1 MHAPTH
7 AHTVHSYNTETY
19 TVSIDLQT
27 YTTQRDAYHK
37 ETMRLSSMH
46 SSRRLVKTEGGSLKY
61 NMGCHFWRGFWIV
74 VVRTKL
80 SYAELANLS
89 AHNSQH
95 TSRLVILLS
104 LVEGSSHWVW
114 RHRDRQPL
122 KVSLGPKQCP
132 MATCVTCEV
141 RPSQPVWTWNCQF
154 ACYRLR
160 VTGKIPNP
168 VTLSW

>member
-95 TSRLVILLS
+95 TSKVGDSPVTCR
-104 LVEGSSHWVW
+104 
-114 RHRDRQPL
+114 RQQ
-122 KVSLGPKQCP
+122 SLGVKTSRQ
-132 MATCVTCEV
+132 ATTEG
-141 RPSQPVWTWNCQF
+141 
-154 ACYRLR
+154 
-160 VTGKIPNP
+160 VTGAKTMSNGNMCDMWSETFSASLDMKLP
-168 VTLSW
+168 VRVLPA